1 MKTELLSQSLA
12 LIGDIMPLVTAKSK
26 ISPQKEVLENTSFHL
41 IERPV
46 LKLTKVNLSSLVWKI
61 RHFKGQF

>member
-46 LKLTKVNLSSLVWKI
+46 LKLTKVNLSSLV
-61 RHFKGQF
+61 